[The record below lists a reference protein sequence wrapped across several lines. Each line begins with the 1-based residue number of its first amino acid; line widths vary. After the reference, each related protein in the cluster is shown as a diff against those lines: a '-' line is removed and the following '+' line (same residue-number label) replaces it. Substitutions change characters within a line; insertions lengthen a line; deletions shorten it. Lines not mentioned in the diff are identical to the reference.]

1 MEKDNN
7 MLLNILVF
15 LMTISYCTGMYFV
28 YYIVILYSYLINACY
43 LYVFMYA
50 GWMVNVTFSGNTT
63 GAATPI

>member
-28 YYIVILYSYLINACY
+28 YYIAISYSYLINACY

-50 GWMVNVTFSGNTT
+50 GSDGERNV
-63 GAATPI
+63 